1 MMTTKRHLGLLP
13 LDMDMPTRW
22 KSNATSNVVTGRTKA
37 NQRHRFNRPR
47 RPWQANATS
56 HSASE
61 GFVIRW
67 REHVRTSTIY
77 QAHDPLPPGHDPLIP
92 RSCDIRF
99 LGSTHERRKMTEKA
113 TYMPY
118 LTDRVRLSPA
128 SVVDACTRTVQESR
142 LFRRTY
148 TQASTRLLR
157 LNCASPIRIR
167 RTNQALAPIF
177 WSPFIRD
184 DIGHCPS
191 CRTREAHTRCP
202 FYERERQ
209 NRCGHPPDS
218 NDEPSL
224 APRYRC
230 RSGR

>member
-1 MMTTKRHLGLLP
+1 MFAPPRS
-13 LDMDMPTRW
+13 TRLTIH
-22 KSNATSNVVTGRTKA
+22 SL
-37 NQRHRFNRPR
+37 QR
-47 RPWQANATS
+47 
-56 HSASE
+56 
-61 GFVIRW
+61 
-67 REHVRTSTIY
+67 
-77 QAHDPLPPGHDPLIP
+77 HDPLIP
-92 RSCDIRF
+92 SSCDIQF
-99 LGSTHERRKMTEKA
+99 LDSTHERRKMTERQR
-113 TYMPY
+113 TC
-118 LTDRVRLSPA
+118 LTLRIGYASARYQLLMHVLEPSRNPA
-128 SVVDACTRTVQESR
+128 CSGVHII
-142 LFRRTY
+142 
-148 TQASTRLLR
+148 QASTRLLH
-157 LNCASPIRIR
+157 LNCTSPIRIR
-167 RTNQALAPIF
+167 RTNQALAPTF